1 MGILFVVNKSRHI
14 SCKCSGLW
22 SLWRRCS
29 WRIDV
34 EICLQYHL
42 LSILVYWPSKFI
54 CTACIANHG
63 TIFRVYVWYFPQRFT
78 YAVSWVGG
86 KPGNHLE
93 VRGGVVC
100 IHAVLLKKTLF
111 YHCIITLQIN
121 FCFSLMHLQQF
132 TSEYRTYLSLIWY
145 KRYYNSCR
153 DKTQI

>member
-1 MGILFVVNKSRHI
+1 MLKFVCKI
-14 SCKCSGLW
+14 SSTF
-22 SLWRRCS
+22 
-29 WRIDV
+29 
-34 EICLQYHL
+34 HTF
-42 LSILVYWPSKFI
+42 YWPNKFI
-54 CTACIANHG
+54 CTAWIANRG

-100 IHAVLLKKTLF
+100 IHAVLIKKTLF

-132 TSEYRTYLSLIWY
+132 TSEYSRTYLSLIWY
-145 KRYYNSCR
+145 KRYYNSCP